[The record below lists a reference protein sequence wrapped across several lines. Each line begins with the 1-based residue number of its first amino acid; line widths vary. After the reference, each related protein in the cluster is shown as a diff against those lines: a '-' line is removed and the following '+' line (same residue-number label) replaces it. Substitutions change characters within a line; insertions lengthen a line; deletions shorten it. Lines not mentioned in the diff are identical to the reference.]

1 MVYSTQSTH
10 SKHKANSDNFIGNT
24 QSNSMANTTTNTKA
38 LSIMEQWLQV
48 LLLSYQTAPE
58 VQIVKYINYYLCRIL
73 SHEECQAT
81 KQKHCQYL
89 RMQKYWQWHLQQS
102 R

>member
-1 MVYSTQSTH
+1 MTFYMQKTSQENKGTH
-10 SKHKANSDNFIGNT
+10 EEKES
-24 QSNSMANTTTNTKA
+24 NTKA

-48 LLLSYQTAPE
+48 LLLSYQTSPE
-58 VQIVKYINYYLCRIL
+58 TQIVKYINYYLSRIL

-89 RMQKYWQWHLQQS
+89 RMQRYWQWHLQQS
-102 R
+102 L